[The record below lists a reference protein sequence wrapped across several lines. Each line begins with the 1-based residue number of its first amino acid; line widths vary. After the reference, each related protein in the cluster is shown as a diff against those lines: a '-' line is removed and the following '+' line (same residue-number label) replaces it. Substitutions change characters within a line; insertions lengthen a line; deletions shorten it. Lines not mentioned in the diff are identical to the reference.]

1 MEQTAIENGAEFRTD
16 LTKSVTHLVARNG
29 EGEKYKYATQWNVTV
44 VTLKWFTD
52 CLERGM
58 ILDANPYH
66 PMVPLEKQGA
76 GAWVRPLVAAKGQ
89 SGSERTATVELS
101 SNPRPRKLRRT
112 ASTKLVGQNEGIWGD
127 IVGTGFATH
136 QVKGVQNGQ
145 QQGRDPTSSRSVPVI
160 QAATSFASETTFSGA
175 VEAPQPPPE
184 TKTTT
189 SAEGFL
195 QGSYFLIS
203 GFSSKQV
210 CDQTLMATAAANIPR
225 RVSCAIIFNSTALS
239 W

>member
-1 MEQTAIENGAEFRTD
+1 MEQTASENGAEFRTD
-16 LTKSVTHLVARNG
+16 LTKSVTHLIARNA

-58 ILDANPYH
+58 ILDANSYH
-66 PMVPLEKQGA
+66 PLVPLEQQGA
-76 GAWVRPLVAAKGQ
+76 GAWERPLEATKGQ
-89 SGSERTATVELS
+89 AESERTATVELS

-127 IVGTGFATH
+127 IVGTGFETN
-136 QVKGVQNGQ
+136 QVKGIQNGQ
-145 QQGRDPTSSRSVPVI
+145 QRERHPTSSRSVPPI
-160 QAATSFASETTFSGA
+160 QAAKSFASEAPFSA
-175 VEAPQPPPE
+175 VVEAPQPPE

-189 SAEGFL
+189 TTGADGFL
-195 QGSYFLIS
+195 HGSYFLIN

-210 CDQTLMATAAANIPR
+210 C
-225 RVSCAIIFNSTALS
+225 
-239 W
+239 